1 MADEVLPLEQLQ
13 ALFEP
18 VFNDIVERST
28 VTDRFVDRNL
38 YQIYMTTLWSN
49 VVLDPEQVGI
59 AEGDLETLF
68 DVTNSEV
75 ARVLGKDNDL
85 ESGFRFL
92 NSKSGEAAMK
102 EAQLTKN
109 HKDLLLYF
117 SSMMLDPEGHRQWM
131 DDVRENLDK
140 SRR

>member
-1 MADEVLPLEQLQ
+1 MADQVLPLEQLQ

-28 VTDRFVDRNL
+28 VTDRFVDRDL
-38 YQIYMTTLWSN
+38 YQIYMATLWSN
-49 VVLDPEQVGI
+49 VVLDPEEVGI

-68 DVTNSEV
+68 DVANNEV

-85 ESGFRFL
+85 QSSFRFL

-140 SRR
+140 SHR